1 MKNENNEEYTVNGH
15 AVERRGVANQLIVNA
30 ALGYGLFRDCKDN
43 LKRWAPE
50 LTANTEAK
58 IARHAN
64 QYFSG
69 RLLMAGRGAGTLL
82 LMTAYFQHIVHL
94 KHESSTTTTQADG
107 LFSACPSQQS
117 TPG

>member
-1 MKNENNEEYTVNGH
+1 M
-15 AVERRGVANQLIVNA
+15 NA

-82 LMTAYFQHIVHL
+82 LMTAYFQHIVHI
-94 KHESSTTTTQADG
+94 KHESSTTTTQVKDTIEKLPKYYAQYERELNKEFGSDYRMHPP
-107 LFSACPSQQS
+107 F
-117 TPG
+117 